1 MDKVAQNMVIYE
13 WREDQLFSE
22 AERLKQ
28 IIDLWD
34 TADKKQYFVIT
45 EIKSTIFCHTG
56 GIIQFF
62 FSTGPDF
69 SVELKIQ
76 ISKVVPRKIAFLL
89 SKPF

>member
-1 MDKVAQNMVIYE
+1 MQFIMKFDFPFLWLVKLLLKQQLDKDAQNMVIYE
-13 WREDQLFSE
+13 RREDQLFSE

-62 FSTGPDF
+62 FPLDQTF
-69 SVELKIQ
+69 Q
-76 ISKVVPRKIAFLL
+76 
-89 SKPF
+89 